1 MAFWNKIG
9 SRICNA
15 NYEIKMKKK
24 ISLIGAGQIGGT
36 LAHLIGLKELGDVV
50 LFDIAS
56 GIAKGKALDIAQS
69 SSVDGFDI
77 KLIGTDQYDD
87 IKSSDVIIVTAGVP
101 RKPGMSRDD
110 LLEINLKIIKQVSE
124 GIKKHAPNAF
134 VICITNPLDVIV
146 MAFQKYSELPTN
158 KVVGMAGVLD
168 TSRFKLFL
176 SLELKVPVKQIEAL
190 VMGGHGDTMVPL
202 PRYTKVSGKS
212 LETLIS
218 EGKISKE
225 KLDQIV
231 QRTRDGG
238 AEIIKFLKTGSAYY
252 APAASGVEMA
262 ESYLKDQKKLL
273 PCAAYLNGEYGVKN
287 LYAGVP
293 VIIGSNGV
301 EKIEEL
307 KLNDKEKEQFKK
319 SIDAVNNLWIS
330 ACKIDPK
337 LK

>member
-1 MAFWNKIG
+1 M
-9 SRICNA
+9 R
-15 NYEIKMKKK
+15 KK

-36 LAHLIGLKELGDVV
+36 LAHLIGLKELGDIV
-50 LFDIAS
+50 LFDVAS

-69 SSVDGFDI
+69 SSIDGFDVR
-77 KLIGTDQYDD
+77 LTGTDQYKD
-87 IKSSDVIIVTAGVP
+87 IKSSDVIIITAGVP

-124 GIKKHAPNAF
+124 GVKKHAPNAF

-146 MAFQKYSELPTN
+146 MAFQKYSKLPTN
-158 KVVGMAGVLD
+158 KVIGMAGVLD
-168 TSRFKLFL
+168 SSRFKLFL
-176 SLELKVPVKQIEAL
+176 SLEFKVSVKQIETL

-225 KLDQIV
+225 RLDQII
-231 QRTRDGG
+231 QKTRDGG
-238 AEIIKFLKTGSAYY
+238 AEIIKLLEKSSAYY

-293 VIIGSNGV
+293 VIIGSKGV

-307 KLNDKEKEQFKK
+307 ILNEEEKKQFEK
-319 SIDAVNNLWIS
+319 SINAVNNLWLS
-330 ACKIDPK
+330 ACKIDSS